1 MVWFHRRIG
10 LRLMWASALRAA
22 TANKPTPPPPF
33 ANPDFAN
40 VKLLIMNG
48 DGSDGNQDMTDMSL
62 DSRVA
67 TYLSGILMS
76 DVDEKF
82 SGSPVLNFPVGANDG
97 LTFPSSFPQFTG
109 DFTIETWI
117 RPHATP
123 TNDPARLLAKWGS
136 NGQRAWRL
144 ERATNGKINWVK
156 SVNGSVND
164 LFMTT
169 TLTAPVETW
178 SYVVTQREGNN
189 FTIWVKGIKDS
200 TVVSTTGIHAGGGE
214 ALRVGIQST
223 SASEYRGRMGPT
235 RITVGQA
242 LFPGAPNNIVV
253 PSSPFPVDILELES
267 TANRLELE
275 ATTDNIL
282 LEDSS
287 GILVLQDTGN
297 AITLEDGTGRLAL
310 D

>member
-1 MVWFHRRIG
+1 MFG
-10 LRLMWASALRAA
+10 SALRAA
-22 TANKPTPPPPF
+22 TANKPAPPLPF

-48 DGSDGNQDMTDMSL
+48 DGSDGSQDMTDMSL
-62 DSRVA
+62 DSRPV

-76 DVDEKF
+76 DVEEKF
-82 SGSPVLNFPVGANDG
+82 SGSPVLDFPVGQNDG

-109 DFTIETWI
+109 DLTIQTWI

-169 TLTAPVETW
+169 TLTAAVETW
-178 SYVVTQREGNN
+178 VFVVVQREGDY
-189 FTIWVKGIKDS
+189 FTIWVQGVRDS
-200 TVVSTTGIHAGGGE
+200 TVQNSTGIHAGGGE
-214 ALRVGIQST
+214 SLRVGIQST
-223 SASEYRGRMGPT
+223 SAAEYRGRMGPT

-242 LFPGAPNNIVV
+242 LYPGAPNNIVV
-253 PSSPFPVDILELES
+253 PSSPYPVDILELES
-267 TANRLELE
+267 VNFRLQLE
-275 ATTDNIL
+275 GSTDNIL

-287 GILVLQDTGN
+287 GVLSLEGTGD